1 MQQEMSG
8 VISETLSEYLA
19 ATGQLNVILS
29 APPCYSR
36 GALQFGCY
44 LWLAWWVG
52 VFQCVPH
59 PGIPGTDELYS
70 YVRTPENALRTF
82 IRESPGQKEPELFH
96 TRDPMC
102 SKRICGNE

>member
-44 LWLAWWVG
+44 LWLA
-52 VFQCVPH
+52 
-59 PGIPGTDELYS
+59 
-70 YVRTPENALRTF
+70 
-82 IRESPGQKEPELFH
+82 
-96 TRDPMC
+96 
-102 SKRICGNE
+102 